1 MIDDLKGD
9 ESWRMFRIISEFAD
23 GFDKLAETGPAVS
36 IFGSARLEESSP
48 YYQASVKIAERFVDE
63 GFAVISG
70 GGPGIMEAA
79 NKGAVKGKSIGLNI
93 ELPHEQVPNPYQNEP
108 LDFRYFFTRKVMFLK
123 YSMGYVCMPGGFG
136 TLDETFESLTLL
148 QTGRISKMPIVL
160 FGTEFWQGLV
170 DWMQQQLVSKGLID
184 QSDFSL
190 FTVTDDIDAAVA
202 TIVAHYRA
210 SHREK

>member
-23 GFDKLAETGPAVS
+23 GFDKLSDTGPTVS
-36 IFGSARLEESSP
+36 IFGSARLDENDA
-48 YYQASVKIAERFVDE
+48 YYQATVDIAKRFVEE

-79 NKGAVKGKSIGLNI
+79 NRGATHGKSIGLNI
-93 ELPHEQVPNPYQNEP
+93 ELPHEQIPNPYQNEQ

-123 YSMGYVCMPGGFG
+123 YSMGYICMPGGFG

-160 FGTEFWQGLV
+160 FGSEFWQGLV
-170 DWMQQQLVSKGLID
+170 DWMQQQMVKKGLID

-190 FTVTDDIDAAVA
+190 FTVTDDIEHAVSIIINHA
-202 TIVAHYRA
+202 KKHQPQ
-210 SHREK
+210 

>member
-9 ESWRMFRIISEFAD
+9 ESLRMFRIISEFAD

-93 ELPHEQVPNPYQNEP
+93 ELPHEQVPNPYQNEQ

-123 YSMGYVCMPGGFG
+123 YAMGYVCMPGGFG

>member
-1 MIDDLKGD
+1 MIDDRKGD

-93 ELPHEQVPNPYQNEP
+93 ELPHEQVPNPYQNEQ

-123 YSMGYVCMPGGFG
+123 YSMGYVFMPGGFG

-190 FTVTDDIDAAVA
+190 FTVTDDIDAALA
-202 TIVAHYRA
+202 TIVAHYHA

>member
-23 GFDKLAETGPAVS
+23 GFDKLSDTGPAIS
-36 IFGSARLEESSP
+36 IFGSARLEPSDT
-48 YYQASVKIAERFVDE
+48 YYQATVDIAKRFVEE

-79 NKGAVKGKSIGLNI
+79 NRGATHGKSIGLNI
-93 ELPHEQVPNPYQNEP
+93 ELPHEQVPNPYQNQP

-123 YSMGYVCMPGGFG
+123 YSMGYICMPGGFG

-160 FGTEFWQGLV
+160 FGSEFWQGLV
-170 DWMQQQLVSKGLID
+170 DWMQAQLVKKGLID

-190 FTVTDDIDAAVA
+190 FTVTDDIEEAVA
-202 TIVAHYRA
+202 IIVKHARG
-210 SHREK
+210 RQQP

>member
-23 GFDKLAETGPAVS
+23 GFDKLSDTGPAIS
-36 IFGSARLEESSP
+36 IFGSARLEPSDM
-48 YYQASVKIAERFVDE
+48 YYQATVDIAKRFVEE

-79 NKGAVKGKSIGLNI
+79 NRGATNGKSIGLNI
-93 ELPHEQVPNPYQNEP
+93 ELPHEQVPNPYQNQP

-123 YSMGYVCMPGGFG
+123 YSMGYICMPGGFG

-160 FGTEFWQGLV
+160 FGSEFWQGLV
-170 DWMQQQLVSKGLID
+170 DWMQAQLVKKGLID

-190 FTVTDDIDAAVA
+190 FTVTDDIEEAVA
-202 TIVAHYRA
+202 IIVKHARV
-210 SHREK
+210 RQQT

>member
-23 GFDKLAETGPAVS
+23 GFDRLSDTGPAIS
-36 IFGSARLEESSP
+36 IFGSARFEPSDE
-48 YYQASVKIAERFVDE
+48 YYQATVDIAKRFVEE

-79 NKGAVKGKSIGLNI
+79 NRGATYGKSIGLNI
-93 ELPHEQVPNPYQNEP
+93 ELPHEQVPNPYQNQP

-123 YSMGYVCMPGGFG
+123 YSMGYICMPGGFG

-160 FGTEFWQGLV
+160 FGSEFWQGLV
-170 DWMQQQLVSKGLID
+170 DWMQAQLVKKGLID

-190 FTVTDDIDAAVA
+190 FTVTDDIEEAVA
-202 TIVAHYRA
+202 IIVKHARG
-210 SHREK
+210 RQQP